1 MAEETYIASRWP
13 HNPLDAAR
21 LNMALHG
28 LLRWH
33 RDENDDRPAASVC
46 RPVLEMFAKIA
57 VQLELD
63 ERGSFVGCMG
73 YVTRD
78 SVVAEHTRR
87 CDAAGQPAHLRLDF
101 QRFYTDE
108 VHQLCS
114 IMYGWGFADE
124 AVRMCGDL
132 VCRDYGGKPAMMV
145 AYYATTMVLSM
156 FMETAAGSGLGGA
169 NAESAGLLI
178 KAAQKVMDD
187 NWAAFCGWQSNSW

>member
-63 ERGSFVGCMG
+63 RSNGSRGEAGG
-73 YVTRD
+73 GRGRKT
-78 SVVAEHTRR
+78 
-87 CDAAGQPAHLRLDF
+87 DATGEGENEQ
-101 QRFYTDE
+101 
-108 VHQLCS
+108 
-114 IMYGWGFADE
+114 E
-124 AVRMCGDL
+124 A
-132 VCRDYGGKPAMMV
+132 
-145 AYYATTMVLSM
+145 TM
-156 FMETAAGSGLGGA
+156 AA
-169 NAESAGLLI
+169 
-178 KAAQKVMDD
+178 
-187 NWAAFCGWQSNSW
+187 